1 MAKFQ
6 IFPPADAE
14 YPLTVIWVEDRKDHY
29 VRKEEVIA
37 VLNAASG
44 WINISAPFPGII
56 DTAEVARGDRLKE
69 RKALL
74 VLRQEA
80 AAPVHTPGEAAPL
93 REEAGKPAADQAA
106 PVEPQKPEP
115 EKKKDAPD
123 PAAKAAKATK
133 ASRKSRLGFGEL
145 ALLASLALV
154 GWVAYDHFTSP
165 YSGPLSQEAMAAVKV
180 SAKDLAPRE
189 DWGAVFPGQGMIV
202 LKDRIAS
209 IFGAE
214 ERDYSCGAAMIADNF
229 AAFDASCF
237 SKTTIEETG
246 SGGRAVADFLFRT
259 ARDGQIIERRFAV
272 RAFHYW
278 GFGSEANTVALAELE
293 PPPGGD
299 ASARTGLSG
308 YLTISTSEPPAFV
321 EQTMPLQDL
330 AYPQEV
336 KGLRYWSSEGPSF
349 EKDKLLAVPLIF
361 AGISPMT
368 AGVQA
373 GQTGLLRA
381 QGKDGKMRFAGFARY
396 RREVR
401 PPKNAEEERQYIFTI
416 SGRFFSDADYA
427 HMDAVRKGT
436 LAPGA
441 DRIALDSK
449 RQAVEEPITLANTCP
464 HPVTFN
470 FINVAKDKIKYIDV
484 DAWENLSLS
493 PLNLGPEVYYSVDTG
508 SPEAPGARA
517 IAFNGTTYHM
527 QQVNLEGV
535 RLGLI
540 ARDCR

>member
-6 IFPPADAE
+6 IFPPTDAD

-37 VLNAASG
+37 VLNSASG

-56 DTAEVARGDRLKE
+56 DAAEVARGDRLKE

-80 AAPVHTPGEAAPL
+80 VTTVHTPGEAAPL
-93 REEAGKPAADQAA
+93 REEQEADQPPAAA
-106 PVEPQKPEP
+106 PQKPEP
-115 EKKKDAPD
+115 EKKKAAPD
-123 PAAKAAKATK
+123 PAAKAAKVSQK
-133 ASRKSRLGFGEL
+133 RRLGFGDL
-145 ALLASLALV
+145 ALLGSFALV
-154 GWVAYDHFTSP
+154 GWVVYDHVNSP
-165 YSGPLSQEAMAAVKV
+165 YSGPLSEEAMAAVDLNPQ
-180 SAKDLAPRE
+180 DLAPRE
-189 DWGAVFPGQGMIV
+189 EWGAAFPGQGMIV
-202 LKDRIAS
+202 LQDRIAA

-237 SKTTIEETG
+237 SKATIEETG

-368 AGVQA
+368 AGAQA
-373 GQTGLLRA
+373 GQTGLLRVH
-381 QGKDGKMRFAGFARY
+381 GKDGKMRFAGFARY

-401 PPKNAEEERQYIFTI
+401 PPKNAEEENQHIFTV

-427 HMDAVRKGT
+427 RMDAVRKGS

-441 DRIALDSK
+441 TRFRLDSD
-449 RQAVEEPITLANTCP
+449 RQAVGAPITLTNTCP

-470 FINVAKDKIKYIDV
+470 FINMAKDKINYIDV

-508 SPEAPGARA
+508 SPTAPDAKA

-527 QQVNLEGV
+527 QPVNLDGV